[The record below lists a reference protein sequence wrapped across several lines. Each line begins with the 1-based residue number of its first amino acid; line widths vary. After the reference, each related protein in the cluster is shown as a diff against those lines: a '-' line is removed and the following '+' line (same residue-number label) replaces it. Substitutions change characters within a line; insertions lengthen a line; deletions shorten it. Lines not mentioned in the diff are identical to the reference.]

1 MLSSTGFING
11 ADFLSLRSAIF
22 GISGREPWT
31 GHSSRSSE
39 RCQLSPAGAA
49 RKKNNFVSLIKGQ
62 TTVTGAIDCPFFFF
76 IFCRQRLRASV
87 GAARLSQHLESLKFS
102 LTNARGGSSGG
113 TLNV

>member
-11 ADFLSLRSAIF
+11 ADFLSSRSAIF

-39 RCQLSPAGAA
+39 QHQLPPAGAA

-62 TTVTGAIDCPFFFF
+62 TTVTGAIDCPFSFF

-87 GAARLSQHLESLKFS
+87 GA
-102 LTNARGGSSGG
+102 
-113 TLNV
+113 